1 VIFRSRLGL
10 DVNHAGNDSTTPLYA
25 GSRAGHAEV
34 VSVLLAKQGVKVNQA
49 ANTGAT
55 PLYIAGQ
62 NGHAEVV
69 SVLLAKQGVDAN
81 QAKNDGCT
89 PLLIARTATP
99 RWCRCCWPSRAST

>member
-1 VIFRSRLGL
+1 MTHPLWQASYDGDARAVEALLADERLGV
-10 DVNHAGNDSTTPLYA
+10 DQNYA
-25 GSRAGHAEV
+25 G
-34 VSVLLAKQGVKVNQA
+34 
-49 ANTGAT
+49 TFGAT
-55 PLYIAGQ
+55 PLYIASQ